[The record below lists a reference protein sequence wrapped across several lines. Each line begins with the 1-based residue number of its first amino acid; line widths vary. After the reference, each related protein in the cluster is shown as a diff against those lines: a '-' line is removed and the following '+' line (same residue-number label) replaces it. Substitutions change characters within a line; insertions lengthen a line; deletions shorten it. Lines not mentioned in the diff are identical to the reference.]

1 MQMTPPHADKHD
13 GRSLKQRLLVRLG
26 GLLLVVLTVG
36 ALGTFLLARHVGS
49 IVYDRWLYDS
59 AMTLASQIR
68 IADQRPVLELSNL
81 AIQMFEWDTVDHIYE
96 QVDSRKAGRIF
107 GNAEFQPP
115 PVKLELN
122 TPHYYDDTIKNQPV
136 RAVAVLLPNPADS
149 DDAILVQV
157 AETRGKRASLAMDA
171 MLLSM
176 PLQIAIFLLAS
187 AFVWM
192 AVQSSLHVLADIAGR
207 LEGYDPDSL
216 VPVSDAEK
224 APVEVRPL
232 VRSLNFLIA
241 KLSHAQNTQRR
252 FVSNAAHQLRTPL
265 AILQVQT
272 ERALR
277 EQDPKLHS
285 DALSRVL
292 LALTRLRRVVHQ
304 LLILARSD
312 RTDES
317 ALKMVPV
324 DLAALARDELEYWA
338 DAAIS
343 RGIDLGY
350 DGPEHGVEIA
360 GEQSLLRELIGNL
373 VDNAIRY
380 GAANGKVTLGLSAT
394 PMILYVEDNGEG
406 IPPEERALVMERFYR
421 RSDSAEGG
429 SGLGLPI
436 AREIA
441 ERHGARLSIRD
452 NPQSSGTRIEI
463 VFGTGTVDAAFD
475 RT

>member
-1 MQMTPPHADKHD
+1 
-13 GRSLKQRLLVRLG
+13 
-26 GLLLVVLTVG
+26 
-36 ALGTFLLARHVGS
+36 
-49 IVYDRWLYDS
+49 
-59 AMTLASQIR
+59 
-68 IADQRPVLELSNL
+68 
-81 AIQMFEWDTVDHIYE
+81 
-96 QVDSRKAGRIF
+96 
-107 GNAEFQPP
+107 
-115 PVKLELN
+115 
-122 TPHYYDDTIKNQPV
+122 
-136 RAVAVLLPNPADS
+136 
-149 DDAILVQV
+149 
-157 AETRGKRASLAMDA
+157 
-171 MLLSM
+171 
-176 PLQIAIFLLAS
+176 
-187 AFVWM
+187 
-192 AVQSSLHVLADIAGR
+192 
-207 LEGYDPDSL
+207 
-216 VPVSDAEK
+216 
-224 APVEVRPL
+224 
-232 VRSLNFLIA
+232 
-241 KLSHAQNTQRR
+241 
-252 FVSNAAHQLRTPL
+252 
-265 AILQVQT
+265 
-272 ERALR
+272 
-277 EQDPKLHS
+277 
-285 DALSRVL
+285 
-292 LALTRLRRVVHQ
+292 VHQ

-312 RTDES
+312 RTDEA